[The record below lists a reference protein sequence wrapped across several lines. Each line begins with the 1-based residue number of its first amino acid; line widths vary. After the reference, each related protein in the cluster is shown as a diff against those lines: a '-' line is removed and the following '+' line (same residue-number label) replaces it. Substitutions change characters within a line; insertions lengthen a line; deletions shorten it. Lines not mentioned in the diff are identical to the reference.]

1 MTDADDV
8 RSSYL
13 LAADSVLNLAS
24 APEVGIRWREASAL
38 PEWSVAGLTAHLLSQ
53 ITAVAATLNEP
64 VENAQLLSL
73 REHYENVPWRQAA
86 LDGASNVDIR
96 SSSEQQ
102 GTKDRTML
110 VGKAANALESLRPTL
125 LQTPLDRTVKP
136 PWTHWTLRLED
147 FLMTRLM
154 EIAVHSDDVAVSV
167 ELATPALPDTVMSPV
182 RHLLI
187 DLAAERHGD
196 TAVLRALARRER
208 GASIVAF

>member
-1 MTDADDV
+1 MTDVNDV
-8 RSSYL
+8 RFSYL

-24 APEVGIRWREASAL
+24 SPEVGIRWREASAL
-38 PEWSVAGLTAHLLSQ
+38 PAWSVAGLTAHLLSQ

-102 GTKDRTML
+102 GTKDQKVL
-110 VGKAANALESLRPTL
+110 VGKAADALESLRPTL
-125 LQTPLDRTVKP
+125 LQTPLDRTFKP
-136 PWTHWTLRLED
+136 PWTGWALHLED
-147 FLMTRLM
+147 FLVTRLM

-208 GASIVAF
+208 AASIVTF